1 MNITIRQLNAFINV
15 AENGSFTRASEQMHL
30 TQSAVSGLIKELE
43 SNLGIVLF
51 DRTTRQ
57 LSLSTVGRHL
67 LPQAQ
72 RVLNEIH
79 LFENEASSLTGL
91 AQGHVRLAV
100 SQFAASSMP
109 AVVAQFA
116 KEYPDISV
124 SLLDCSAEDVLKHV
138 QNIEVDLG
146 VGAELSFMDIDDDI
160 SADLLYQLPFCVV
173 VPDNHPLA
181 NQSEITWQ
189 QLIGSPIITLKGSF
203 IEQVTAELDE
213 TIAIHVQQAQYKVN
227 FMSTALEM
235 SRQGFGITLCLPYMP
250 EVIDWVPANHL
261 KMMPLSEPVK
271 MRRFFIY
278 QRSSRALS
286 PASMAFKQFL
296 QTYFESLFFD
306 KHFFDSQFQELQN
319 ELKQD

>member
-1 MNITIRQLNAFINV
+1 MNISIRQLTAFISV
-15 AENGSFTRASEQMHL
+15 ADNGSFTRASEQMHL

-43 SNLGIVLF
+43 SSLGIVLF

-57 LSLSTVGRHL
+57 LSLSVVGHHL
-67 LPQAQ
+67 LPQA
-72 RVLNEIH
+72 RRILNEMQ
-79 LFENEASSLTGL
+79 LFENEASSLTSL
-91 AQGHVRLAV
+91 AQGQVRLAV

-109 AVVAQFA
+109 AVIAQFA

-124 SLLDCSAEDVLKHV
+124 SLLDCSAENVLEHI

-146 VGAELSFMDIDDDI
+146 VGTELGFMESEDDI

-173 VPDNHPLA
+173 MPDSHALAQKSEVVWQDLVNIPL
-181 NQSEITWQ
+181 
-189 QLIGSPIITLKGSF
+189 ITLQGPF

-213 TIAIHVQQAQYKVN
+213 SIASHIQQARYKVN

-235 SRQGFGITLCLPYMP
+235 TRQGFGITLCLPYMP
-250 EVIDWVPANHL
+250 EVIDWVSANGL
-261 KMMPLSEPVK
+261 QMRPLAQPVK

-286 PASMAFKQFL
+286 PASIAFKQFL
-296 QTYFESLFFD
+296 QSYFASHFD
-306 KHFFDSQFQELQN
+306 DLQSI
-319 ELKQD
+319 

>member
-1 MNITIRQLNAFINV
+1 MNISIRQLSAFISV
-15 AENGSFTRASEQMHL
+15 ADNGSFTRASEQIHL

-43 SNLGIVLF
+43 SSLGIVLF

-57 LSLSTVGRHL
+57 LSLSVVGHHL
-67 LPQAQ
+67 LPQA
-72 RVLNEIH
+72 RRILNEMQ
-79 LFENEASSLTGL
+79 LFENEASSLTSL
-91 AQGHVRLAV
+91 AQGQVRLAV

-109 AVVAQFA
+109 AVIARFA
-116 KEYPDISV
+116 KAYPDISV
-124 SLLDCSAEDVLKHV
+124 SLLDCSAENVLEHI

-146 VGAELSFMDIDDDI
+146 VGTERGFTEPDDDI

-173 VPDNHPLA
+173 MPDNHALAQKSEVIWQDLVDTPL
-181 NQSEITWQ
+181 
-189 QLIGSPIITLKGSF
+189 ITLQGPF

-213 TIAIHVQQAQYKVN
+213 EIASHIQQARYKVN

-250 EVIDWVPANHL
+250 EVIDWVSANGL
-261 KMMPLSEPVK
+261 QMRPLAQPVK

-286 PASMAFKQFL
+286 PASIAFKQFL
-296 QTYFESLFFD
+296 QTYFASHFD
-306 KHFFDSQFQELQN
+306 DLQRF
-319 ELKQD
+319 

>member
-1 MNITIRQLNAFINV
+1 MNISIRQLTAFISV
-15 AENGSFTRASEQMHL
+15 ADNGSFTRASEQMHL

-43 SNLGIVLF
+43 SSLGIVLF

-57 LSLSTVGRHL
+57 LSLSVVGHHL
-67 LPQAQ
+67 LPQA
-72 RVLNEIH
+72 RRILNEMQ
-79 LFENEASSLTGL
+79 LFENEASSLTSL
-91 AQGHVRLAV
+91 AQGQVRLAV

-109 AVVAQFA
+109 AVIAQFS

-124 SLLDCSAEDVLKHV
+124 SLLDCSAENVLEHI

-146 VGAELSFMDIDDDI
+146 VGTERGFTESEDDI

-173 VPDNHPLA
+173 MPDNHTLA
-181 NQSEITWQ
+181 QKSEIIWQ
-189 QLIGSPIITLKGSF
+189 DLIDTPLITLQGPF

-213 TIAIHVQQAQYKVN
+213 HIASHIQQARYKVN

-235 SRQGFGITLCLPYMP
+235 TRQGFGITLCLPYMP
-250 EVIDWVPANHL
+250 EVIDWVSANGL
-261 KMMPLSEPVK
+261 QMRPLTQPVK

-286 PASMAFKQFL
+286 PASIAFKNFL
-296 QTYFESLFFD
+296 QGYFASHFD
-306 KHFFDSQFQELQN
+306 DLQN
-319 ELKQD
+319 I